1 MEEKHIPVLL
11 KESLSYLITDKQG
24 AYFDGTIGFGGH
36 ASKFLEVLDPV
47 EAKLV
52 ATEVDKDAYD
62 FSKAKF
68 QSDNRVRLYNTNFSE
83 IDTVSKIEFIEHF
96 DGIFADLGVS
106 SFQLDNPE
114 SGFTYR
120 SQSPLDLRLDKTKQ
134 ISASDVI
141 NGFTE
146 EEIADILYQFGEEKN
161 SRRIAQRIVQ
171 QRGFREI
178 ETTTELAGIIEDLT
192 PSQHL
197 NKTLSRVFQ
206 ALRIYVNDELGV
218 LREFLI
224 KSVELLK
231 TGGNIVIL
239 TYHSLEDRVVKD
251 FFKNES
257 LSCVCPPDFPICVCD
272 KVKRLEVLTRKPVAP
287 SSEEIEINR
296 RARSAKLRAARRV

>member
-11 KESLSYLITDKQG
+11 KESLNHLITDKQG

-36 ASKFLEVLDPV
+36 TSKFLEVLGP
-47 EAKLV
+47 EAKMI
-52 ATEVDKDAYD
+52 ATEVDKDAYN

-68 QSDNRVRLYNTNFSE
+68 QSDKRVRLYNANFSE
-83 IDTVSKIEFIEHF
+83 IDTVSKIESLEQY

-120 SQSPLDLRLDKTKQ
+120 SESPLDLRLDKTKQ
-134 ISASDVI
+134 ISASDII
-141 NGFTE
+141 NTFTE

-161 SRRIAQRIVQ
+161 SRRIARRIAED
-171 QRGFREI
+171 RAFTKI
-178 ETTTELAGIIEDLT
+178 ETTTELSRIIEELT
-192 PSQHL
+192 PAQYL

-257 LSCVCPPDFPICVCD
+257 LSCICPPDFPICVCD
-272 KVKRLEVLTRKPVAP
+272 KVKRLEVITRKPVAP
-287 SSEEIEINR
+287 SSEEVEINR
-296 RARSAKLRAARRV
+296 RSRSAKLRAARKV

>member
-11 KESLSYLITDKQG
+11 KESLEHLISDKQG

-36 ASKFLEVLDPV
+36 TSKFLEVLGP

-52 ATEVDKDAYD
+52 ATEVDKDAYNY
-62 FSKAKF
+62 SKTKF
-68 QSDNRVRLYNTNFSE
+68 QSDKRVRLYNTNFSE
-83 IDTVSKIEFIEHF
+83 IDTVSKIEFIEQYS
-96 DGIFADLGVS
+96 GIFADLGVS
-106 SFQLDNPE
+106 SFQLDNPQ

-120 SQSPLDLRLDKTKQ
+120 SESALDLRLDKTKE

-161 SRRIAQRIVQ
+161 SRRIARSIAEK
-171 QRGFREI
+171 RAFGNI
-178 ETTTELAGIIEDLT
+178 ETTTELSRIIEELT
-192 PSQHL
+192 PAQHL

-231 TGGNIVIL
+231 TGGN
-239 TYHSLEDRVVKD
+239 
-251 FFKNES
+251 
-257 LSCVCPPDFPICVCD
+257 
-272 KVKRLEVLTRKPVAP
+272 
-287 SSEEIEINR
+287 
-296 RARSAKLRAARRV
+296 